1 MGGLWLCLLVP
12 TSGSTAK
19 RTKVGQASDLEQ
31 LLIVG
36 LERIERHYGL
46 ADCEVP
52 RELSTR
58 QRDPGPRP
66 TAATRTQV
74 CDEQL

>member
-19 RTKVGQASDLEQ
+19 RTKLGQASDLEQ

-58 QRDPGPRP
+58 QRDPG
-66 TAATRTQV
+66 
-74 CDEQL
+74 L

>member
-1 MGGLWLCLLVP
+1 MWLCLLVP

-19 RTKVGQASDLEQ
+19 RTKLGQASDLEQ

-36 LERIERHYGL
+36 SEWVECHYGL

-58 QRDPGPRP
+58 QRDPR
-66 TAATRTQV
+66 
-74 CDEQL
+74 L